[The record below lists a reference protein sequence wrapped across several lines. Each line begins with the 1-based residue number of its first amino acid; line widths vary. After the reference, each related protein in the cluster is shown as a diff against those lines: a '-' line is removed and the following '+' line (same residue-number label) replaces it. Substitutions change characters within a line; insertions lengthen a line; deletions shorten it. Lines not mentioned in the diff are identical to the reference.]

1 MNGGDPVQHALRVLA
16 LQQELRT
23 LRRHHTEHTLP
34 LCVAVS
40 EVRSAGDHLQW
51 GLLAGLVLG
60 GGGREFLFNT
70 VYCVYLKIPSLYMYV
85 QLRNRERELGR
96 MS

>member
-1 MNGGDPVQHALRVLA
+1 MQHALRVLA

-40 EVRSAGDHLQW
+40 EVCSAGDHLQW

-60 GGGREFLFNT
+60 VGGGREFLLKFGGRGIFIEHSVLCIHKDSLT
-70 VYCVYLKIPSLYMYV
+70 IHVCVCTA
-85 QLRNRERELGR
+85 
-96 MS
+96 